1 MLFVSRHSYHL
12 SVFVLRIGRCREYV
26 DLTAEPILI
35 NLLPLEYWR
44 SLRSSLEFANQP
56 LKRCV
61 NIIHVDIVEIWNLYD
76 RDRVG
81 SPQWLAVI
89 TAQRNQYLS
98 SNEFKINMSHVIKDP
113 VVPAGSTSSK

>member
-1 MLFVSRHSYHL
+1 M
-12 SVFVLRIGRCREYV
+12 
-26 DLTAEPILI
+26 I

-81 SPQWLAVI
+81 SP
-89 TAQRNQYLS
+89 
-98 SNEFKINMSHVIKDP
+98 
-113 VVPAGSTSSK
+113 